1 MSSPN
6 PYTPP
11 SAPIT
16 DLSQAGADSLEALNR
31 IANGQRHIIYALL
44 VQIVAYALSRVSP
57 QIGLLLVAGAFLYAV
72 VAVVKLASALGFSVL
87 SRVLLCIGLLIPL
100 VSLLVLA
107 TLSARASRRL
117 RAGGFEVGFLGAR
130 PRET

>member
-11 SAPIT
+11 SAPIADT
-16 DLSQAGADSLEALNR
+16 SQAGAESLETLNR
-31 IANGQRHIIYALL
+31 IARGQRHVIFALL
-44 VQIVAYALSRVSP
+44 VQLVAYALARGAP
-57 QIGLLLVAGAFLYAV
+57 QMGLLIVMAAFVYAV
-72 VAVVKLASALGFSVL
+72 AAVVQLSAALGFSVA

-107 TLSARASRRL
+107 VLSSRASQRL
-117 RAGGFEVGFLGAR
+117 RAGGFKVGFLGAK
-130 PRET
+130 PREA